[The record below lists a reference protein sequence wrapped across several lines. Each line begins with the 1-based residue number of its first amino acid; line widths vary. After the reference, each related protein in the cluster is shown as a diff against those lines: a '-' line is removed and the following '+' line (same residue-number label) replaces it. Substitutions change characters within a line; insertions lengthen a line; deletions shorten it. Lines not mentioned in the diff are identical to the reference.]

1 MSYLTRLNS
10 GEKKTLP
17 DPDLKDK
24 YVLLVH
30 PPWEV
35 PDTKTVIVKGA
46 VKERC
51 YPPLGLALLAGY
63 LEKCGALVKI
73 VDMQAQKD
81 NFENLVPPTKPD
93 FVGITANTVLVESAY
108 FIAGKVKRIWPET
121 RVVFGGIHPT
131 MRPRE
136 VLENPYVDYVIRG
149 EGERSFAWLVGGAN
163 LEEIPGVAYMQ
174 DGRYKE
180 HPLVDYIEN
189 LDEMPM
195 SSYHLLPMHL
205 YNPPLS
211 GALRTPSISIY
222 SSRGCPGKCTY
233 CMGAMIK
240 KLRFRS
246 AEKVVEEIEYLIA
259 NYGIKEMAFYDDTFC
274 ANKKRVRDFC
284 NLLIERKIDLTWSC
298 FSRIDYADEQ
308 TLQLMKKSGCHVIC
322 YGVESA
328 DKTILEN
335 IKKQLD
341 LDDVIPVTKMTQ
353 KVGIRVR
360 LSFMLGSPGETR
372 ETMEK
377 SVRFAIAADPDYA
390 QFLITTPFP
399 GTEMYEW
406 AERRGYIA
414 TRDWSKYNF
423 WNVVMKLPTV
433 SEDDIYHYAG
443 TGYRRFF
450 LRYKFF
456 RRFIINLFRYPALA
470 MNMLKYSFR
479 LIPHSLS
486 KIRISSPSSG

>member
-1 MSYLTRLNS
+1 MSYLSRKEI
-10 GEKKTLP
+10 GETKALP
-17 DPDLKDK
+17 EPTLKDK
-24 YVLLVH
+24 YVLLVN
-30 PPWEV
+30 PPWEFS
-35 PDTKTVIVKGA
+35 DSKTIIVRSA

-63 LEKCGALVKI
+63 LEKCGARVKI
-73 VDMQAQKD
+73 VDLQAEKD
-81 NFENLVPPTKPD
+81 ALESLDSSEPPD
-93 FVGITANTVLVESAY
+93 FVGITATTVLIESA
-108 FIAGKVKRIWPET
+108 FSTAESLKRLWPET

-131 MRPRE
+131 MRPRQ
-136 VLENPYVDYVIRG
+136 VLENPWVDYVIRG
-149 EGERSFAWLVGGAN
+149 EGERSLARLVGGQN
-163 LEEIPGVAYMQ
+163 PEDIPGLALME
-174 DGRYKE
+174 DGKYQE
-180 HPLVDYIEN
+180 HPLLDYIEN

-195 SSYHLLPMHL
+195 PGYHLLPMHL
-205 YNPPLS
+205 YNPPLA
-211 GALRTPSISIY
+211 GALRTPSISIF

-233 CMGAMIK
+233 CISAMIR

-246 AEKVVEEIEYLIA
+246 AETLVEEIEYLIA
-259 NYGIKEMAFYDDTFC
+259 NFGIRELTFYDDTFC

-284 NLLIERKIDLTWSC
+284 NLLIDRKIDLTWSC
-298 FSRIDYADEQ
+298 FSRIDYADRQ
-308 TLQLMKKSGCHVIC
+308 TLELMKKAGCHVIC

-341 LDDVIPVTKMTQ
+341 LDKVIPVTRMTQ

-360 LSFMLGSPGETR
+360 LSFMLGNPGETR

-377 SVRFAIAADPDYA
+377 NVRFAMAADPDYA

-406 AERRGYIA
+406 AERHGYIA

-433 SEDDIYHYAG
+433 SEEDISHYAR
-443 TGYRRFF
+443 TSYRRFY
-450 LRYKFF
+450 LRIRFF
-456 RRFIINLFRYPALA
+456 RRFIVSLFRYPALLV
-470 MNMLKYSFR
+470 NMLKYGLR
-479 LIPHSLS
+479 LAGL
-486 KIRISSPSSG
+486 KL

>member
-46 VKERC
+46 VRERC
-51 YPPLGLALLAGY
+51 YPPLGLALLASY

-81 NFENLVPPTKPD
+81 NLENLVPPTKPD

-149 EGERSFAWLVGGAN
+149 EGERSFALLVGGAN
-163 LEEIPGVAYMQ
+163 LEEIPGVAYMH

-233 CMGAMIK
+233 CMGAMVK

-246 AEKVVEEIEYLIA
+246 AEKVVEEIEYLAA
-259 NYGIKEMAFYDDTFC
+259 NYGIREMAFYDDTFC
-274 ANKKRVRDFC
+274 ANKKPHGYC
-284 NLLIERKIDLTWSC
+284 
-298 FSRIDYADEQ
+298 
-308 TLQLMKKSGCHVIC
+308 MK
-322 YGVESA
+322 
-328 DKTILEN
+328 
-335 IKKQLD
+335 
-341 LDDVIPVTKMTQ
+341 
-353 KVGIRVR
+353 
-360 LSFMLGSPGETR
+360 
-372 ETMEK
+372 
-377 SVRFAIAADPDYA
+377 
-390 QFLITTPFP
+390 
-399 GTEMYEW
+399 
-406 AERRGYIA
+406 
-414 TRDWSKYNF
+414 
-423 WNVVMKLPTV
+423 
-433 SEDDIYHYAG
+433 
-443 TGYRRFF
+443 
-450 LRYKFF
+450 
-456 RRFIINLFRYPALA
+456 
-470 MNMLKYSFR
+470 
-479 LIPHSLS
+479 
-486 KIRISSPSSG
+486 